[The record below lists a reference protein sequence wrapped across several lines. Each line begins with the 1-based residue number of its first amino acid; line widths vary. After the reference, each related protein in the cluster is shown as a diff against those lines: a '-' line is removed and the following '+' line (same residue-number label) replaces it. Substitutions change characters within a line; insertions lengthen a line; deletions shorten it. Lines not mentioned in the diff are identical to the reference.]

1 MFYHIVGEY
10 IHYEDSFAVIDCAGV
25 GYRLT
30 VSRHTAEALGA
41 PGEGRREKLFTYL
54 QVREDGVE
62 LFGFYTQA
70 ELDSFRLLIS
80 VSGVGPK
87 AAMAILSLLS
97 PDKLAFA
104 IATEDTKLI
113 SRANGVG
120 AKTAA
125 RIVLELRDKFKSFAS
140 TGTSVGRMPV
150 ANAAPVTAG
159 GKLGEAMEALAVLG
173 FTSAEATN
181 ALRGIDT
188 SAMSVEE
195 IINAA
200 LRSIA
205 AR

>member
-1 MFYHIVGEY
+1 MFYHIAGEY
-10 IHYEDSFAVIDCAGV
+10 VHYEDSFAVIDCAGV
-25 GYRLT
+25 GYKLT

-41 PGEGRREKLFTYL
+41 PGEGRYEKLFTYL

-62 LFGFYTQA
+62 LFGFYTAA

-125 RIVLELRDKFKSFAS
+125 RIVLELRDKFKGFSPAGAS
-140 TGTSVGRMPV
+140 TGKAV
-150 ANAAPVTAG
+150 AGGAPPVTES

-173 FTSAEATN
+173 FTAAEATN
-181 ALRGIDT
+181 ALRGMDT
-188 SAMSVEE
+188 ASMSVEE

-200 LRSIA
+200 LRAIA
-205 AR
+205 TR